1 VDTRLSCGKGRRSPE
16 DGAMSQ
22 EIIVSS
28 DASVPIKPLIESAIQ
43 AELRMLDLAAERT
56 RKRLQDFESVYG
68 MASKEFESRFERGNL
83 SESLDFLEW
92 AGELKTFQMLNDQ
105 REALLGVRLS

>member
-1 VDTRLSCGKGRRSPE
+1 
-16 DGAMSQ
+16 MSQ
-22 EIIVSS
+22 EIRVSS

-43 AELRMLDLAAERT
+43 AELRTLDLAIERT
-56 RKRLQDFESVYG
+56 RKRLRDFENVYG
-68 MASKEFESRFERGNL
+68 MASKEFESRFGRGDIA
-83 SESLDFLEW
+83 ESLDFIEW